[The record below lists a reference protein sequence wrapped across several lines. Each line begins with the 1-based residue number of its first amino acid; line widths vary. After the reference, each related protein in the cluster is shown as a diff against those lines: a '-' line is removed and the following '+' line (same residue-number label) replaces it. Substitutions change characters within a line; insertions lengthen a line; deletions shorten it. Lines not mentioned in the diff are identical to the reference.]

1 MHLNINKAI
10 GLGVAV
16 LTLTA
21 GSAFAATVTTTG
33 NLQVL
38 AGPGDNYQAVGE
50 ITGEQSVSLAA
61 TRGDWCQITSPKEGW
76 VPCAQLSGFSR
87 TNVGTSFGSTLAP
100 APGANIA
107 APGYDP
113 KSDPVIGN
121 RENP

>member
-21 GSAFAATVTTTG
+21 GSAFAATVTTSG

-38 AGPGDNYQAVGE
+38 SGPGDNYQAIGE

-61 TRGDWCQITSPKEGW
+61 TSGDWCQITSPKAGW
-76 VPCAQLSGFSR
+76 VPCAQLSGFNR
-87 TNVGTSFGSTLAP
+87 TNLGAGFGTSLAP
-100 APGANIA
+100 APGSTVGPSI
-107 APGYDP
+107 YDP
-113 KSDPVIGN
+113 KSDPVIAH
-121 RENP
+121 RQNP